1 MSDMAD
7 TDIWL
12 AEFGERH
19 SNVGNPGVY
28 WVSMLL
34 VLLGTVGVL
43 WSLPVP
49 GAFVDISPLLNW
61 GSAFLMAA
69 IIYYFIISLPLGI
82 GMVPFVWG
90 MVALQIWFAGLAVPL
105 ERASSVM
112 IGVGVAGLSLGHY
125 EAGGLRAV
133 LRDVQ
138 LIMIAPLWLLS
149 NIYRRLGIPF

>member
-1 MSDMAD
+1 MNTMAD

-19 SNVGNPGVY
+19 RKVGNPGIY

-34 VLLGTVGVL
+34 VLIGTVGVL

-69 IIYYFIISLPLGI
+69 IIYYFIISIYWAIANFQLSLILPLNLAY
-82 GMVPFVWG
+82 
-90 MVALQIWFAGLAVPL
+90 VA
-105 ERASSVM
+105 
-112 IGVGVAGLSLGHY
+112 
-125 EAGGLRAV
+125 
-133 LRDVQ
+133 
-138 LIMIAPLWLLS
+138 
-149 NIYRRLGIPF
+149 

>member
-1 MSDMAD
+1 
-7 TDIWL
+7 
-12 AEFGERH
+12 
-19 SNVGNPGVY
+19 
-28 WVSMLL
+28 
-34 VLLGTVGVL
+34 
-43 WSLPVP
+43 VP
-49 GAFVDISPLLNW
+49 GAFRDISPLLNW

-69 IIYYFIISLPLGI
+69 IIYYFIISLPLGF

-90 MVALQIWFAGLAVPL
+90 MAALPVWITGLAVPL
-105 ERASSVM
+105 EHASSIM